1 MIKKLFLIVLL
12 VGPGLTGFAQ
22 IKLGPV
28 IDLGIGFYSKT
39 SDSLTLKGGIN
50 PAFGAMAQ
58 LDINYMLSIRGAATY
73 SFKTLQTTR
82 VNGGSTDKMNGQFLD
97 LSVAGRFSNFDE
109 DVKILPYGTAGLG
122 TVFTIVS
129 KGQEKYMKGCTYNTA
144 IPYFTVGAGTGI
156 KMSYFSEFDL
166 SLNYTRFLSP
176 MFLTPIDGKDARLNQ
191 VSLKIAALF

>member
-58 LDINYMLSIRGAATY
+58 LDINYMLSIRGAAT
-73 SFKTLQTTR
+73 
-82 VNGGSTDKMNGQFLD
+82 GSTDKMNGQFLD